1 MRKFWNN
8 ITPYLKSF
16 LKWVICSVAVG
27 AVAGTVGS
35 VFCLLINQSSR
46 FFLEHNWM
54 IWLLPVGGVCIVLLY
69 RKCKK
74 SHDNGTDTVI
84 FSVRRTDRIPTVMVP
99 LIFAST
105 LITRAF
111 GGSVGTEGAAI
122 QLGGGLASSLGRLFH
137 MDVKEKRIM
146 IMCGISA
153 GFAAVVGT
161 PVTAI
166 VLALEL
172 VGIGV
177 VYYSAILPCALS
189 SVVGFMIASA
199 FHIDFPRYTLKGVP
213 ELGPISIIQVV
224 VLAAL
229 CGLVS
234 ILFCI
239 ALRKTKQF
247 YEHAFPRKIPRV
259 IAGGLI
265 IVGLTYLVGSN
276 LYNGD
281 SIGLIGAAVNG
292 TSAPQDFLWKIA
304 FTSLTVSAGFKG
316 GEIVPTF
323 VVGATFGSF
332 VGNLLGLSPSVG
344 AGIGLVAVFCGAVN
358 CPLTAFVL
366 GLEVFGSGAGLF
378 FLLACAVSYVFS
390 GYYGLYPSQKI
401 WFDKLQAAFVD
412 KNAE

>member
-1 MRKFWNN
+1 M
-8 ITPYLKSF
+8 
-16 LKWVICSVAVG
+16 
-27 AVAGTVGS
+27 
-35 VFCLLINQSSR
+35 
-46 FFLEHNWM
+46 EHNWM
-54 IWLLPVGGVCIVLLY
+54 IWLLPVGGVCIVLFY
-69 RKCKK
+69 RWCKK

-99 LIFAST
+99 LIFVST

-137 MDVKEKRIM
+137 MGAKEKKIM

-172 VGIGV
+172 VGVGV

-199 FHIDFPRYTLKGVP
+199 FHIDFPRYTLKDVP
-213 ELGPISIIQVV
+213 GLGPVSILQIA

-239 ALRKTKQF
+239 ALRKSKQF
-247 YEHAFPRKIPRV
+247 YEHVFPGKISRV
-259 IAGGLI
+259 IVGGLI
-265 IVGLTYLVGSN
+265 IVGLTYLVGNN

-281 SIGLIGAAVNG
+281 SIGLIGAAVKG

-304 FTSLTVSAGFKG
+304 FTSLTISAGFKG

-323 VVGATFGSF
+323 CRWGDFWQLCREFTRSF
-332 VGNLLGLSPSVG
+332 SVHGRRSWACSGILRSGKLSPDR
-344 AGIGLVAVFCGAVN
+344 IC
-358 CPLTAFVL
+358 
-366 GLEVFGSGAGLF
+366 SGAGSIRIGSWFVFPPSMCGQLCF
-378 FLLACAVSYVFS
+378 FGILWALSEPENMV
-390 GYYGLYPSQKI
+390 
-401 WFDKLQAAFVD
+401 
-412 KNAE
+412 